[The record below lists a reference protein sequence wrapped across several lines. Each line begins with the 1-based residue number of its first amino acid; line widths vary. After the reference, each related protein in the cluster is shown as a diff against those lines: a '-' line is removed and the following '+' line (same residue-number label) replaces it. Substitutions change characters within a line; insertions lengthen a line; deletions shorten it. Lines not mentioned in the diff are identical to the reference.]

1 MAIFIVVSSAISVVV
16 PTLAGTMVESGTRFW
31 FAAVVIGT
39 GIVGWLL
46 LAGSREVRAMRNE
59 EPDGDNGGG
68 DTGDHEDPENL

>member
-1 MAIFIVVSSAISVVV
+1 
-16 PTLAGTMVESGTRFW
+16 MVESGTRFW